1 VRVGR
6 RLRAGGRG
14 FAPAAGIKDRVGH
27 TAWASRRMAAHP
39 FQYRTRRSPH
49 GFRQKEIPFAW
60 TPRQVGLQGRVCG
73 GSTGRAVR
81 KDDAAAQTPPL
92 ATGANVD
99 CGLLA
104 DGQRSYKTFGG
115 KPRPVTAF
123 GREWPWAS
131 SSLAAHTSAR
141 RGLTARVS
149 LRWKVALG
157 TQWGQ
162 MDVRGNRAPS
172 QVVGACLPADG
183 RPQPAPLPLNCPGL
197 RAAPSSGGPRRTG
210 NALGEQIVTWLIL
223 PVVICLSQRLSHACL
238 SISNYTVK
246 LRMAH

>member
-1 VRVGR
+1 MGPGWRPPGSARARPVRVGR
-6 RLRAGGRG
+6 RFRAGGRG
-14 FAPAAGIKDRVGH
+14 FAPTAGIKDRVGH

-183 RPQPAPLPLNCPGL
+183 RP
-197 RAAPSSGGPRRTG
+197 
-210 NALGEQIVTWLIL
+210 
-223 PVVICLSQRLSHACL
+223 
-238 SISNYTVK
+238 
-246 LRMAH
+246 